1 MNLLDNVSGM
11 LKVYLVGALTM
22 STACNQKSPIATSYD
37 HDVDYVN
44 MMVDLTI
51 ANKVYSK
58 THYSGRDAVM
68 DTVMLQLEEI
78 HGKSMGEFDSYLRQ
92 VASNP
97 KVYEEFLD
105 SVNEA
110 RRRLQLRLD
119 TTYSLLPVE

>member
-1 MNLLDNVSGM
+1 MTLLNNVGGM
-11 LKVYLVGALTM
+11 LKVCLLGVAAIVT
-22 STACNQKSPIATSYD
+22 SCQQSSPVATSYM
-37 HDVDYVN
+37 HDVNYVN

-58 THYSGRDAVM
+58 THYSNRDLVM
-68 DTVMLQLEEI
+68 DTLLIQLEEI
-78 HGKSMGEFDSYLRQ
+78 HGKSMEDFDSYLRQ

-110 RRRLQLRLD
+110 RKRLQLRLD
-119 TTYSLLPVE
+119 TTQSLQFEE